1 MSILPCL
8 ERCFRPSW
16 WGFAVARGR
25 TENFAVPTGDTGAVI
40 LSRGWS
46 LFLIAAGVFNWIIWP
61 RFALAIWNDQRAWS
75 GSVGHSSPT
84 AFLVVHAVL
93 IGTAVTVGTIV
104 GVLGL
109 RGFLAG
115 SKRVN
120 QTTGF
125 DEESTP
131 GSTGDVTRAAT
142 GSSGSRK

>member
-1 MSILPCL
+1 MVGDLAELRRRSVR
-8 ERCFRPSW
+8 ES
-16 WGFAVARGR
+16 AKTADGR
-25 TENFAVPTGDTGAVI
+25 FNFSTPDAGDTGPVI

-46 LFLIAAGVFNWIIWP
+46 LFLMAAGVFNWIIWP

-75 GSVGHSSPT
+75 GSVGQSSPT

-115 SKRVN
+115 RKRGN
-120 QTTGF
+120 QATGF

-131 GSTGDVTRAAT
+131 GSTRDVTRAAT
-142 GSSGSRK
+142 GTSGSRK